1 MQSVRLKRLVTSAL
15 LVALSVIASR
25 FLSINTPILRIGF
38 GWLPVLLA
46 GMLHGPGWGFV
57 VGALADFIGAML
69 FPFGAYFP
77 GFTLSAGLSGAIA
90 PILLGRNRWRSP
102 YWRMFAAIA
111 VSEFTTSVVLNTYWL
126 TIITGKAAMVLLP
139 VRALNAAV
147 MVPIMTSLLYAF
159 RQAALRIIP
168 RSSD

>member
-1 MQSVRLKRLVTSAL
+1 MHSTRLIRLVTAAL

-46 GMLHGPGWGFV
+46 GMLYGPSWGFL
-57 VGALADFIGAML
+57 VGALADFIGATL

-77 GFTLSAGLSGAIA
+77 GFTLSAGLSGAIV
-90 PILLGRNRWRSP
+90 PLLLGRDRWRSA
-102 YWRMFAAIA
+102 YWKLLAAIA

-126 TIITGKAAMVLLP
+126 MIITGKTAFALLP
-139 VRALNAAV
+139 VRGLNAAM
-147 MVPIMTSLLYAF
+147 MVPIMTSLLYAL
-159 RQAALRIIP
+159 RQGLQRFVP
-168 RSSD
+168 RLSD